1 MDEEQFWPVAE
12 DGVRKVYKLLL
23 RRWSDGQ
30 LTTLIGGVVVAEN
43 KCVSIPAT
51 TAVVPR
57 KSGFHGNMHAALC
70 RVDFRWLTA
79 PPGHHVVLARVGIC
93 GDVKVS
99 SLGLVVGRTVTVR
112 KVYKAPARKVLT
124 MGPHVVHFTN
134 AAREVIGRIMVVDGA
149 EHVHPGTEEPYFV
162 TAGCAQWCTA
172 NVLHRT
178 GDRPAV
184 LRRRHGLSSDL
195 DWWREHDNAG
205 VHPGVSKGWWVKGVP
220 KRALKTDP
228 VAIYSDG
235 TVVLNEHSAASR
247 HPHAVFDW
255 QD

>member
-1 MDEEQFWPVAE
+1 VAE

-30 LTTLIGGVVVAEN
+30 LTTLIGSVVVAEN

-57 KSGFHGNMHAALC
+57 KSGFTATCMPLC
-70 RVDFRWLTA
+70 AESILGGSLHRLDTTWCWRASEYAGTSRY
-79 PPGHHVVLARVGIC
+79 H
-93 GDVKVS
+93 
-99 SLGLVVGRTVTVR
+99 LGLVVGRTVTVR
-112 KVYKAPARKVLT
+112 KVHKAPARKLLT

-149 EHVHPGTEEPYFV
+149 KHVHPGAEEPSFV
-162 TAGCAQWCTA
+162 TAWCAQWCTA

-195 DWWREHDNAG
+195 DWWREYDNAG
-205 VHPGVSKGWWVKGVP
+205 VRPGVSKGWWVKGVP

-235 TVVLNEHSAASR
+235 TVMLNEHSAASQ